1 MRPRIQTFL
10 RFRVISVL
18 RLFQRGEQM
27 LLRIQRDQFEK
38 LLLLGQGAIPP
49 LDTALSCRENWPR
62 RLLDTTAIQSRDRR
76 HCAARFQ
83 IVFQSICRR
92 RMEAGTLQSSGRSD
106 GRGCNFRAEIIFPY
120 QSFDLLGVVS
130 LAYVPFHLQ
139 LLQFLQF
146 LHRAQRFWHPILRV
160 IVESLIF
167 LVNSAIMF
175 RHGRFRRV
183 GHFFWITMK
192 LYLRNLGMDRTVDQ
206 KFR

>member
-49 LDTALSCRENWPR
+49 LDAALSCRENWPR

-83 IVFQSICRR
+83 ILI
-92 RMEAGTLQSSGRSD
+92 
-106 GRGCNFRAEIIFPY
+106 
-120 QSFDLLGVVS
+120 DL
-130 LAYVPFHLQ
+130 
-139 LLQFLQF
+139 
-146 LHRAQRFWHPILRV
+146 
-160 IVESLIF
+160 E
-167 LVNSAIMF
+167 
-175 RHGRFRRV
+175 
-183 GHFFWITMK
+183 K
-192 LYLRNLGMDRTVDQ
+192 
-206 KFR
+206 